1 MVSPTVSWSEQKLT
15 IIMLFLLFISF
26 SSQVEAI
33 TSSKKLDQPP
43 DTEIKCESCPC
54 GDICGEQSPPPPPP
68 PPPLP
73 QPCAPP
79 PSPPPLP
86 PPPPKLPSCPG
97 NCNPSPRPPPPPRF
111 IYVPV
116 PGNANPAKPYTWIYY
131 YSGAEN
137 IAAGFLV
144 LVGLGLLSITM
155 LFAFG

>member
-1 MVSPTVSWSEQKLT
+1 MVSPTQSWSQQKHT
-15 IIMLFLLFISF
+15 IIMLFLVFISL

-33 TSSKKLDQPP
+33 TSSKKLDQPT

-54 GDICGEQSPPPPPP
+54 GDICGEQPPP

-73 QPCAPP
+73 QPCPPP
-79 PSPPPLP
+79 PSPPPPSP
-86 PPPPKLPSCPG
+86 PPPPPTLPSCPG

-137 IAAGFLV
+137 IAVGFLD
-144 LVGLGLLSITM
+144 LMFKKLK
-155 LFAFG
+155 FFPH